1 MDMVLRDLEVVAVE
15 IDDLLCG
22 LEVVVR
28 DVDDDVDLESGFE
41 VRVDIVL
48 GGLDVVTA
56 DADVVVWML
65 EMDLEVVSF
74 EC

>member
-1 MDMVLRDLEVVAVE
+1 VDMVLRDLEVVAVE
-15 IDDLLCG
+15 VDDLLCG

>member
-1 MDMVLRDLEVVAVE
+1 VDMVLRDLEVVAVE